1 MSKALIDQTFEQP
14 LRGSH
19 SVPANKPEQEA
30 LPQRMLLVDT
40 TLYAPASPLF
50 LGAMEESCRD
60 RSFFNEAPYLGPLTK
75 SFTHK
80 IARRLLG
87 RPLTAAALN
96 RDLVNQCREFRPEVV
111 LIVKGAYIRASALAE
126 IKRTTG
132 AKLVNFAT
140 DDPFNPANSTQDLLE
155 CIPHYDLYVCTKKAI
170 MPDVLRAGAKQVCF
184 VPFGYHPGVH
194 FPELPATPEEK
205 QRFACDVA
213 FIGGADNDR
222 VDIVKALSRV
232 PNITLNLFGG
242 YWSGIPEARKYAR
255 GFAVGRDYRL
265 AIAGAKITIGLVRRA
280 NRDGH
285 AMRTFEIPACRG
297 FMLAER
303 TREHLDFFREREHV
317 DFFGP
322 SGELVDKVRYYL
334 DRPYERERIAQA
346 GYQAVTSGRH
356 TYQDRLREIVSA
368 VHSTAATNDEM
379 KSLHRGEA

>member
-170 MPDVLRAGAKQVCF
+170 MPDVLHAGAKQVCF

-194 FPELPATPEEK
+194 FPELPATPGEK
-205 QRFACDVA
+205 QRFVCDVA
-213 FIGGADNDR
+213 FIGAADGDR
-222 VDIVKALSRV
+222 LDIVRALSKV
-232 PNITLNLFGG
+232 PNLKLSLYGG
-242 YWSGIPEARKYAR
+242 FWEKVPEARNCAR
-255 GFAVGRDYRL
+255 GIVLGRDYRL
-265 AIAGAKITIGLVRRA
+265 AISGAKIVIGLVRRA

-285 AMRTFEIPACRG
+285 AMRTFEVPACRG

-303 TREHLDFFREREHV
+303 TGEHLDFFREKEHV
-317 DFFGP
+317 DFFGSP
-322 SGELVDKVRYYL
+322 NELVEKVRYYL
-334 DRPYERERIAQA
+334 DRPDERTRIANA
-346 GYQAVTSGRH
+346 GYEAVTSGQN
-356 TYQDRLREIVSA
+356 TYEDRLRQIMSI
-368 VHSTAATNDEM
+368 S
-379 KSLHRGEA
+379 GELRFS